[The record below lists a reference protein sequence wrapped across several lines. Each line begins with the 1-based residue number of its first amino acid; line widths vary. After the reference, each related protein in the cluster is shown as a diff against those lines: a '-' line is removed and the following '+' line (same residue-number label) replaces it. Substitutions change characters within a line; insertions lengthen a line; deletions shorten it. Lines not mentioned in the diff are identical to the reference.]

1 MTSSTTPVSLGPK
14 GTPMSD
20 VLSSAVVRVVKGLK
34 DYPPEPL
41 LDEVNH
47 QLKKSGESLSEDELV
62 DLLTAADPNEPARMN
77 LHIQLAR
84 WDNAEP
90 EPWVRRDDGSLTLA
104 GTPARRELVL
114 SMLAF
119 GAAAAERINATFPV
133 HGSDTVVIADEP
145 EDWDP
150 WYTTERA
157 AERHFYWDAYRG
169 VLEKKMD
176 AYAVDRLDDATSRIV
191 RRLADP
197 SRPAPYQSKG
207 LVVGHVQSGK
217 TANFTGVIAKAIDAG
232 YRLVIVLTGTIEILR
247 SQTQRRIDM
256 ELVGVENILG
266 GIDPTDTALL
276 EGVDYAGSG
285 DRDWVGGRFVEHGVR
300 PRTVGAPEIRR
311 LSRAAWDYKALQAGL
326 STLDFRSGN
335 ELARPEKPLFD
346 PDNLHG
352 TDVRIAVVKKNKAV
366 LERLVSD
373 LKKIHTH
380 LGEIPVL
387 IIDDEADQASV
398 NTKKDKKT
406 AEEKDRSAIN
416 KLIAQLL
423 KQLGRAQYI
432 GYTATP
438 FANVFVDPD
447 DCEDIFPKDFIVSLD
462 PPGAYMGGK
471 DFHDLDLSE
480 GDERTYANSNE
491 KAFIRGLYA
500 GLDEL
505 AKRDEELRSAM
516 DSYVLAGAVK
526 LWREAVKGTPGHFRH
541 HTMLVHESVKQADHA
556 KLAENVA
563 QVWRRAAYSAPAGM
577 RRLHDLWRDDVL
589 PVSQARAEGE
599 PVPTDFTEL
608 RPYIGEAVDR
618 ISRGAAPVVVV
629 NGDKDSDYAQA
640 DLDFQTGD
648 VWKILLGGAK
658 LSRGFTVEGLTVSY
672 YTRRTTAADTLMQM
686 GRWFG
691 YRAGYKDLVRLY
703 IGRNVPGP
711 RKSIVDMYTTFEAI
725 VRDEEEFRGEL
736 RTFQGLDAEG
746 RPKVRPIEVPP
757 MVFQSL
763 PWLRPTASTK
773 MYNAELAFKGEG
785 GTVKDFFQQ
794 PDRKSHLNER
804 HFEAVAPLLDACS
817 DVGEF
822 FNDSFNPYE
831 ASYGVVSAE
840 MVRAALAKFVWNAK
854 YDFRPTLQFFDQ
866 AVAEDLLDEW
876 VVLVPKLTGAA
887 VAARRIEDRPETF
900 GILKRQRRED
910 RDWAFSGSSPRQR
923 LAMQIISGG
932 IDPHADLASR
942 DLRDAAVLYP
952 DAVQLHTS
960 TRGALLLTFAAD
972 RSGHESEPQNL
983 PDPAAPADVATL
995 FSLAFPKK
1003 SAPNG
1008 RVGFTVRVKG
1018 AGPVV
1023 DRPTKHEEK

>member
-1 MTSSTTPVSLGPK
+1 
-14 GTPMSD
+14 MSD

-47 QLKKSGESLSEDELV
+47 QLKKSGESLTEAELV
-62 DLLTAADPNEPARMN
+62 ELLTDPDPNAPARMN

-90 EPWVRRDDGSLTLA
+90 EEWVRRADGSLTLA
-104 GTPARRELVL
+104 GTPARRALVL
-114 SMLAF
+114 SLLAL
-119 GAAAAERINATFPV
+119 GEEAAERINATFPV
-133 HGSDTVVIADEP
+133 HGTDTVVIADEP

-169 VLEKKMD
+169 VLEKKLD

-197 SRPAPYQSKG
+197 IRPAPYQSKG

-266 GIDPTDTALL
+266 GIDPTDSALL
-276 EGVDYAGSG
+276 AGVDYAGSS
-285 DRDWVGGRFVEHGVR
+285 DRDWVDGKFVVHGVR
-300 PRTVGAPEIRR
+300 PRDVGAPEIRR

-326 STLDFRSGN
+326 STLDFRSGK
-335 ELARPEKPLFD
+335 ELEHPSKPLYD
-346 PDNLHG
+346 PENLHG

-373 LKKIHTH
+373 LKRIHTH

-406 AEEKDRSAIN
+406 AAEKERSAIN

-423 KQLGRAQYI
+423 RQLGRAQYI

-480 GDERTYANSNE
+480 DDERTYANSNE
-491 KAFIRGLYA
+491 RAFVRGLYA
-500 GLDEL
+500 GLGEPE
-505 AKRDEELRSAM
+505 KRDLELRSAM

-526 LWREAVKGTPGHFRH
+526 LWREAVTQTPGRFRH

-563 QVWRRAAYSAPAGM
+563 SVWRKAGYSTPAGM
-577 RRLHDLWRDDVL
+577 RRLHEVWRDDIL
-589 PVSQARAEGE
+589 PVSQARADGE
-599 PVPTDFTEL
+599 PKPTDFVEL
-608 RPYIGEAVDR
+608 RPFIGESVDR

-629 NGDKDSDYAQA
+629 NGDKESDYAQA

-711 RKSIVDMYTTFEAI
+711 RDTIVDMYATFEAI
-725 VRDEEEFRGEL
+725 VRDEEEFRAEL
-736 RTFQGLDAEG
+736 RTFQGLDADG

-763 PWLRPTASTK
+763 PWLRPTASSK

-794 PDRKSHLNER
+794 PDRKPSVNED
-804 HFEAVAPLLDACS
+804 HFDAVAPLLDACGS
-817 DVGEF
+817 VGTF
-822 FNDSFNPYE
+822 FNDSYNPYE
-831 ASYGVVSAE
+831 ARYGVVSAE
-840 MVRAALAKFVWNAK
+840 VARAALARFMWNGK

-866 AVAEDLLDEW
+866 AVAQGHLDEW
-876 VVLVPKLTGAA
+876 VVVVPKLTGAA
-887 VAARRIEDRPETF
+887 VAARRIGDHPEEF
-900 GILKRQRRED
+900 GVLKRQRRAE

-932 IDPHADLASR
+932 VEPLTDSAPQ
-942 DLRDAAVLYP
+942 DLRAAANLYP
-952 DAVQLHTS
+952 SAVDLHTP

-972 RSGHESEPQNL
+972 QPGHVSEPQYL
-983 PDPAAPADVATL
+983 PNPAPSADVATL
-995 FSLAFPKK
+995 FSLAFPKR
-1003 SAPNG
+1003 SAPSG

-1018 AGPVV
+1018 GGPIV
-1023 DRPTKHEEK
+1023 DRPVGKDKS